1 MSKQANPALI
11 GAFVIGAVTLL
22 ILGLMFFGG
31 QEFLAHKKRFILFFS
46 ESVNGLNIG
55 SPVKIRGV
63 PVGKV
68 VEIRVQYDAKTNA
81 LLTPV
86 IIEVNPEIIQITTES
101 HGRWR
106 RGDIRQAIEDG
117 LRARLDLQ
125 SLVTGQLYVAV
136 DFYPDTPIRLTGL
149 DKEYEEIPVIPSSQK
164 EIKNTIE
171 ELVRQVR
178 ELPLKEIFTT
188 LNSTLTHIDQLASQ
202 PELKQGIRRMDKVL
216 ANLENLTTNLDRELN
231 DVTRNL
237 NDTLNVSRHLLQRLD
252 ATIPPLVKQTQT
264 TMLSA
269 EHTLKGIHE
278 TLGPNTDLTYEALS
292 TLEEVKK
299 AARDLRILAEMIQN
313 RPEILL
319 RGKR

>member
-31 QEFLAHKKRFILFFS
+31 QEFLASKKRYILYFA

-68 VEIRVQYDAKTNA
+68 VEIRVQYDSKTNT

-86 IIEVNPEIIQITTES
+86 IVEVNPDIIHISTDAE
-101 HGRWR
+101 GRWR
-106 RGDIRQAIEDG
+106 KGDIQQAIKKG

-125 SLVTGQLYVAV
+125 SLVTGQLFVAV
-136 DFYPDTPIRLTGL
+136 DFHPDTPVNLVRL
-149 DKEYEEIPVIPSSQK
+149 DREYEEIPVIPSSQT
-164 EIKNTIE
+164 EIRNTIE

-178 ELPLKEIFTT
+178 ELPLKEIFTKLNAT
-188 LNSTLTHIDQLASQ
+188 LSHIDEVVSQ
-202 PELKQGIRRMDKVL
+202 PELKRGVQRIDKVL
-216 ANLENLTTNLDRELN
+216 ANLEILTANLDQEL
-231 DVTRNL
+231 DEVTTQLDQTLTVSRQL
-237 NDTLNVSRHLLQRLD
+237 LGRMDDTL
-252 ATIPPLVKQTQT
+252 PPLVEQTRH
-264 TMLSA
+264 TMMRA
-269 EHTLKGIHE
+269 EKTLKGIEE
-278 TLGPNTDLTYEALS
+278 TLGPDTDLAYEAQKA
-292 TLEEVKK
+292 LEEVQR
-299 AARDLRILAEMIQN
+299 AARDLRILMEMVQT
-313 RPEILL
+313 RPEMLL